1 MSATQRLDEIVT
13 LIEERGFVSV
23 RELSQLCAVSE
34 VTVRRDLQTL
44 HEQGRLQRT
53 YGGAASVRA
62 LPDDNGH
69 AEAEAGA
76 GVGAEAGGFLTD
88 RVDVLVAAA
97 ADPQFGR
104 VLLEQAQRKHIPI
117 VAESLSMMGMS
128 TLVALDNQ
136 QAGFDLGC
144 WAGRYAL
151 EHFGGKARV
160 LDLGH
165 TLTNTAARSRG
176 FLAGMRQVIP
186 SAELMLSINA
196 QSRFETAYQL
206 ASDALRV
213 YPGIN
218 IIFAIND
225 ITAWGAHEACR
236 DLGVD
241 PASLLLVT
249 FGLEG
254 NTMRT
259 ILSETDYC
267 RAGLAMFPEIV
278 GPVCVEA
285 ALRVHSGEVM
295 PPHLV
300 TPHAILTPE
309 TLHEYYVKTDGG
321 WRLQWQT
328 VRERLRVPFLT
339 EAAQA
344 RSRTPLPRRI
354 AFVVPYSEHEW
365 YRNLMAAMQE
375 YTQRLGIELEIVD
388 AEKNLRDEMDLRRRG
403 IAIAAAELVQPGD
416 VILIDGGQV
425 TTRLAEEL
433 AKKHGFTVITN
444 SVRVFDALRHCRDIT
459 LISTGGVLR
468 HESGTLIGPTAEAV
482 LRDLRADR
490 LFLTV
495 SGASLAFGLSH
506 TNLAEVTVKQ
516 AMIRAAR
523 EVILLADH
531 TKFDQ
536 EAVVQIAPL
545 SAVNRLVTDSA
556 LAASLRLELS
566 KLGLHIIVA
575 QT

>member
-1 MSATQRLDEIVT
+1 MSAAQRLDQIVT
-13 LIEERGFVSV
+13 LVQERGFVSV
-23 RELSQLCAVSE
+23 RELGQLCAVSE
-34 VTVRRDLQTL
+34 VTIRRDLQLL
-44 HEQGRLQRT
+44 HDEGRLQRT
-53 YGGAASVRA
+53 YGGAASARSSA
-62 LPDDNGH
+62 ELGSGSGLTPD
-69 AEAEAGA
+69 AS
-76 GVGAEAGGFLTD
+76 GFLTD

-97 ADPQFGR
+97 ADPQFER
-104 VLLEQAQRKHIPI
+104 LLYDQAQRKHIPI
-117 VAESLSMMGMS
+117 VAESLGMMGMT
-128 TLVALDNQ
+128 TLVALDNHL
-136 QAGFDLGC
+136 AGCDLGR
-144 WAGRYAL
+144 WAGCYAL
-151 EHFGGKARV
+151 EHFGGQARV

-165 TLTNTAARSRG
+165 TLSNTAARSRG
-176 FLAGMRQVIP
+176 FLAGLREVVP
-186 SAELMLSINA
+186 GAELLLSINA
-196 QSRFETAYQL
+196 QSRFQTAYQL

-225 ITAWGAHEACR
+225 TTAWGAHEACR

-254 NTMRT
+254 DTLRT

-278 GPVCVEA
+278 GPVCIEA
-285 ALRVHSGEVM
+285 ALRAHRGDTL
-295 PPHLV
+295 PAHLV
-300 TPHAILTPE
+300 TPHAVLTPE
-309 TLHEYYVKTDGG
+309 SLHEYYVKTETG
-321 WRLQWQT
+321 WRLQWDT
-328 VRERLRVPFLT
+328 VQERLTVPLRPAGLLPAT
-339 EAAQA
+339 APNRPRA
-344 RSRTPLPRRI
+344 PLPRRI

-365 YRNLMAAMQE
+365 YRNLEAAMQE
-375 YTQRLGIELEIVD
+375 HTLRLGIELEIVD
-388 AEKNLRDEMDLRRRG
+388 AEQNLRDEMDLRRRG
-403 IAIAAAELVQPGD
+403 IAVAAAELVEPGD

-425 TTRLAEEL
+425 TTCLAEEL
-433 AKKHGFTVITN
+433 AHKHGFTVITN
-444 SVRVFDALRHCRDIT
+444 SVRVFDALRNCPDVT
-459 LISTGGVLR
+459 LISTGGLLR

-490 LFLTV
+490 LFLAV

-506 TNLAEVTVKQ
+506 TNLAEVTMKQ

-531 TKFDQ
+531 TKFEQ

-556 LAASLRLELS
+556 LPASLRLELS